1 MARQINEESLF
12 ALFEAAGIDKKSAK
26 VAVKA
31 SPVDKFL
38 KGLESQR
45 AFIESS
51 VTKPDAELGRGSWVK
66 KLDGYYLVKIGASP
80 LTIKDKQYFKA
91 DNKKD
96 VLTLFNAAEKL
107 IRTNEDLQRQIIDRA
122 TERASKRKKNS

>member
-38 KGLESQR
+38 KGLQSQK
-45 AFIESS
+45 AFIEASDMD
-51 VTKPDAELGRGSWVK
+51 PDTELGRGSWVK
-66 KLDGYYLVKIGASP
+66 RSDGFYLVKIGASP

-91 DNKKD
+91 ETKKE
-96 VLTLFNAAEKL
+96 VLNLFNAAEKL

-122 TERASKRKKNS
+122 TERASKRKKNA